1 MYMWDK
7 KEPCDVDINLSQREL
22 KSLKEILVL
31 AKTFLF
37 RIDRDFK
44 YKHMNEEKPLTPEQQ
59 KKFSEDYERRRKDR
73 TELVIIIDS
82 LMAKFTK
89 SLLI

>member
-1 MYMWDK
+1 MK
-7 KEPCDVDINLSQREL
+7 RFEEEIFSVDINLSQREL
-22 KSLKEILVL
+22 KSLKDILVL

-44 YKHMNEEKPLTPEQQ
+44 YKHINEEKPLTPEQQ
-59 KKFSEDYERRRKDR
+59 KKFSEDYERLRKDHI
-73 TELVIIIDS
+73 ELVIMIDS